1 MAGLPEPDQPP
12 RPASHLL
19 EPEGDSDEAAN
30 AVRDSGEIIDRGDAR
45 RLPALASDEYGGG
58 GGDDASGSLSALKRL
73 VEAQRH
79 ELASQ
84 HSDCSLLRSALSN
97 SEAERAK
104 LIRLVAGLTAERDSY
119 LAGMT
124 EASERLA
131 VAREAAARAE
141 AAHTAERKDDT
152 RLFQANLQRLLL
164 EKAQLHE
171 EVETVS

>member
-1 MAGLPEPDQPP
+1 MY
-12 RPASHLL
+12 RPANSC
-19 EPEGDSDEAAN
+19 
-30 AVRDSGEIIDRGDAR
+30 
-45 RLPALASDEYGGG
+45 
-58 GGDDASGSLSALKRL
+58 ALKRL

-131 VAREAAARAE
+131 VAREAAAREE
-141 AAHTAERKDDT
+141 AARKAERKDDT